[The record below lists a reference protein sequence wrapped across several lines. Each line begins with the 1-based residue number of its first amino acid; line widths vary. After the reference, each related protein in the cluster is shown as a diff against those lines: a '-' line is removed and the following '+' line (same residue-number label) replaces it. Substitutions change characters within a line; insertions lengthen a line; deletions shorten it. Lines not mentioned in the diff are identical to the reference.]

1 MSEKRRNNPCSSG
14 ASDALSELLGIGT
27 EEISVG
33 PAIPRV
39 DLSFQA
45 LGKLFVLECKAS
57 SSVSPVKAA
66 IEHLRSLSLHAELPV
81 IPLVCVPFMGDA
93 GRKLCEEAGIG
104 WIDLSG
110 NGRIMGPGLH
120 VRIEGRPN
128 RFKAKGRPADIF
140 APKSSRIA
148 RWLLM
153 HHADSFSQKALAQA
167 TDMDEGFVSR
177 IVSRLLKEGMIRRDE
192 HGNVS
197 AHGPAVLLDA
207 WRENYRIQARSWLRG
222 HIAARSGEDLL
233 RQLAHAM
240 EERGVAYAATGLGAA
255 WLHNGFAAF
264 RIATLYVKEIPP
276 AAWLESIGFRE
287 EPQGA
292 NVWLIAPKDE
302 GVFQGAQEIAGIR
315 CVHPVQI
322 YLDLKDHP
330 ERAAEAAEQLRKD
343 ALRWE
348 VNNR

>member
-1 MSEKRRNNPCSSG
+1 MSEKRRNNPCFSG
-14 ASDALSELLGIGT
+14 ASDALSALLGIGT
-27 EEISVG
+27 EEISVV

-66 IEHLRSLSLHAELPV
+66 IEYLRSLSLHTDLPV

-93 GRKLCEEAGIG
+93 GRKLCEEAGVG

-120 VRIEGRPN
+120 VRVEGRLN

-153 HHADSFSQKALAQA
+153 HHEDSFSQKALAQA

-177 IVSRLLKEGMIRRDE
+177 IVSRMLQEGFIRRNE
-192 HGNVS
+192 SGNVQVPDPT
-197 AHGPAVLLDA
+197 ALMET
-207 WRENYRIQARSWLRG
+207 WRERYKLRAHTWLRG
-222 HIAARSGEDLL
+222 HIAVRTGEEALQ
-233 RQLAHAM
+233 RLAAACQN
-240 EERGVAYAATGLGAA
+240 RGIAYAATGLGAA
-255 WLHNGFAAF
+255 WLYTHFAAF
-264 RIATLYVKEIPP
+264 RVASFYLDEALSPS
-276 AAWLESIGFRE
+276 WLAEIGFQE
-287 EPQGA
+287 EDRGG
-292 NVWLIAPKDE
+292 NTWLIEPKDE
-302 GVFQGAQEIAGIR
+302 GVFQGAREVDGIR
-315 CVHPVQI
+315 CVHPVQV
-322 YLDLKDHP
+322 YLDLKEHP
-330 ERAAEAAEQLRKD
+330 ERSSEAAEKLRKD
-343 ALRWE
+343 FLNWRMDD
-348 VNNR
+348 R